1 MEELEPKT
9 ALEPET
15 ASPSAAPGST
25 LYVIMLDETH
35 PAAPGRGLTLQVTP
49 TNTNRDVK
57 TKIQQ
62 EEGIPLDQQCLS
74 FMSKNGHS
82 TIHSEDLCLL
92 NDNPT
97 GSGALLTTKRA
108 APLRKRNAKKRRAHS
123 HSNGAEPL
131 EPPGKGP
138 SPCPRRAR

>member
-82 TIHSEDLCLL
+82 TIHSEDRCLL
-92 NDNPT
+92 NDYPT

-108 APLRKRNAKKRRAHS
+108 ALLRKRNARKRRAHS
-123 HSNGAEPL
+123 HSDGAEPP
-131 EPPGKGP
+131 ESPGKGP

>member
-62 EEGIPLDQQCLS
+62 EEGIPPDQQCLS
-74 FMSKNGHS
+74 FMSKDGHP
-82 TIHSEDLCLL
+82 TIHSEDRCLL
-92 NDNPT
+92 SDYPT
-97 GSGALLTTKRA
+97 DSGALLTKCA

-123 HSNGAEPL
+123 HINGAEPP
-131 EPPGKGP
+131 ESPGKGP
-138 SPCPRRAR
+138 SPCPRRAG